1 MVVIQGVEA
10 QAAIAPD
17 IKLSADELCR
27 RYTKRVFRL
36 AAMVSATAVDSA
48 DFTQGALEKAE
59 HSRH

>member
-1 MVVIQGVEA
+1 MEA